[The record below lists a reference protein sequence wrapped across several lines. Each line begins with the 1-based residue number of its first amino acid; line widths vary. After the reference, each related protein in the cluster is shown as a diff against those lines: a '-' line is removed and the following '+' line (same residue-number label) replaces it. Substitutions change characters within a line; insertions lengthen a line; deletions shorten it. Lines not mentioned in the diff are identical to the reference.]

1 MTPGEY
7 DPSLPAG
14 LRDRV
19 LTASLQARAAG
30 RPEPAAPEISP
41 AEAFRR
47 GADAFHLT
55 LCALRET
62 DWARPALRGLDVQRL
77 AGHMTGV
84 EEDTHRCLA
93 GDPRV
98 AEVSHVESTQP
109 AADRQAGR
117 PPDETRD
124 EWRRAAGRT
133 LTLALA
139 GGRDLGAEVAMH
151 GIRLPLGLLLV
162 VRAFELWIHD
172 NDIRQ
177 AVALPPSVPDASTL
191 SLMTNL
197 AAGLLPYAAAQTGV
211 SEPMSV
217 HLVLTGPGGG
227 TWDVP
232 LGQGQSAAVVEIVT
246 DAVGFCRL
254 AGNRA
259 TPAELDPYI
268 TGDPG
273 RAAKV
278 LAAASAL
285 ALD

>member
-1 MTPGEY
+1 MTSGDYAPA
-7 DPSLPAG
+7 LPAG

-30 RPEPAAPEISP
+30 RSEPAAPEISP

-47 GADAFHLT
+47 AADAFHVT

-62 DWARPALRGLDVQRL
+62 DWTRPALRGLDVQRL

-98 AEVSHVESTQP
+98 AEVSHVESTQA

-124 EWRRAAGRT
+124 EWRHAADRT
-133 LTLALA
+133 LVLAA
-139 GGRDLGAEVAMH
+139 GRDLGTEVAMH

-162 VRAFELWIHD
+162 VRAFELWVLD

-197 AAGLLPYAAAQTGV
+197 AAGLLPHAAAQTGV

-232 LGQGQSAAVVEIVT
+232 LGQDEPAAVVEIVT

-254 AGNRA
+254 AGNRV
-259 TPAELDPYI
+259 TPAELHPYI